1 MKKCTWTKMILTVS
15 MLVMAAL
22 PLTAA
27 AQANN
32 SKANSHQVS
41 GQVVSQQADHVEKG
55 NKNKD
60 LDRPIEQD
68 WLATKG
74 TMEEIRIN
82 KNGAYVTVTGEGVQD
97 NAQDTVVLALTK
109 ETAIVDQNG
118 KKAHLHQAV
127 KKGWT
132 VTAWYGPKLTRSI
145 PAQGTAEKIV
155 VERPSNGN
163 DEQKNEKKTDG
174 IIVNASKDRIELLG
188 ENPVILNITDK
199 TVIKDE
205 KGNKLTA
212 DALKNN
218 VRVEARYS
226 GVMTKSL
233 PPISNASSI
242 VVKEETVRQTGTIL
256 DVNAK
261 DGQASIRLDADSD
274 GNTNN
279 DIVLSVNKD
288 TTIVTKDGKELKAS
302 ELKAGQKIIG
312 FHAQIMTMSL
322 PPMSYAY
329 QIVVTE

>member
-1 MKKCTWTKMILTVS
+1 MKKRTWTKMILTVS
-15 MLVMAAL
+15 MLVMAAM

-27 AQANN
+27 AQENIN
-32 SKANSHQVS
+32 KVS
-41 GQVVSQQADHVEKG
+41 GQVVSQQADRSEQDNNHQ
-55 NKNKD
+55 D
-60 LDRPIEQD
+60 LDRPIQQD

-82 KNGAYVTVTGEGVQD
+82 KNGAYATVTGKGVQA
-97 NAQDTVVLALTK
+97 NAQDTVVLALT
-109 ETAIVDQNG
+109 EDTAIVDQNG
-118 KKAHLHQAV
+118 NKAQLHEAV
-127 KKGWT
+127 QQGWT

-155 VERPSNGN
+155 VERPSNDN
-163 DEQKNEKKTDG
+163 DEQKNEMKTEG
-174 IIVNASKDRIELLG
+174 IIVNGSKDRIELLG

-226 GVMTKSL
+226 AVMTKSL
-233 PPISNASSI
+233 PPISNAISI
-242 VVKEETVRQTGTIL
+242 VVKEETVRQEGTIL
-256 DVNAK
+256 YVNGK
-261 DGQASIRLDADSD
+261 DDQASIRLDVDSD
-274 GNTNN
+274 GNT
-279 DIVLSVNKD
+279 DMVLSINKD
-288 TTIVTKDGKELKAS
+288 TTIVTKDGQELKVS

-312 FHAQIMTMSL
+312 FHAQFMALSM

>member
-1 MKKCTWTKMILTVS
+1 MKKRTWTKMILTVS
-15 MLVMAAL
+15 MLVMAAM

-27 AQANN
+27 AQENIN
-32 SKANSHQVS
+32 KVS
-41 GQVVSQQADHVEKG
+41 GQVVSQQADRSEQD
-55 NKNKD
+55 NKHQD
-60 LDRPIEQD
+60 LDRPIQQD

-82 KNGAYVTVTGEGVQD
+82 KNGAYATVTGEGVQA
-97 NAQDTVVLALTK
+97 NAQDTVVLALT
-109 ETAIVDQNG
+109 EDTAIVDQNG
-118 KKAHLHQAV
+118 NKAQLHEAV
-127 KKGWT
+127 QKGWT

-155 VERPSNGN
+155 VERPSNDN
-163 DEQKNEKKTDG
+163 DEQKNELKTDG

-199 TVIKDE
+199 TVIQDE

-226 GVMTKSL
+226 AVMTRSL
-233 PPISNASSI
+233 PPISNATSI
-242 VVKEETVRQTGTIL
+242 VVKEETVRQEGTIL
-256 DVNAK
+256 YVNGK
-261 DGQASIRLDADSD
+261 DDQASIRLDVDSD

-279 DIVLSVNKD
+279 DIVLSINKD
-288 TTIVTKDGKELKAS
+288 TTIVTKDGQELKVS

-312 FHAQIMTMSL
+312 FHAQIMTLSL

>member
-1 MKKCTWTKMILTVS
+1 MKKRTWTKMILTVS
-15 MLVMAAL
+15 MLAMAAM

-27 AQANN
+27 AQENNNKANN
-32 SKANSHQVS
+32 NKVN
-41 GQVVSQQADHVEKG
+41 GQVVSHQADRYEKD
-55 NKNKD
+55 NKHKD
-60 LDRPIEQD
+60 LDRPIQQD

-74 TMEEIRIN
+74 TMDEIRMT
-82 KNGAYVTVTGEGVQD
+82 KDGSFVTVTGEGVQA

-109 ETAIVDQNG
+109 DTAIVDQNG
-118 KKAHLHQAV
+118 KKAHLHQAL

-155 VERPSNGN
+155 VERPSNGK
-163 DEQKNEKKTDG
+163 DDQKNEKKTDG
-174 IIVNASKDRIELLG
+174 IITNASKDRIELLG

-212 DALKNN
+212 DALKND

-226 GVMTKSL
+226 PVMTKSL
-233 PPISNASSI
+233 PPISNATSI
-242 VVKEETVRQTGTIL
+242 VVKEKTVRQTGTIL

-261 DGQASIRLDADSD
+261 DDQASIRLDVDSD
-274 GNTNN
+274 GKTGN
-279 DIVLSVNKD
+279 DIVLSINKD
-288 TTIVTKDGKELKAS
+288 TTIVTKDGKELKVN

-312 FHAQIMTMSL
+312 FHAQIMTMSM

-329 QIVVTE
+329 QIVVTD

>member
-1 MKKCTWTKMILTVS
+1 MKKRTWTKMILTVS
-15 MLVMAAL
+15 MLAMAVM

-27 AQANN
+27 AQENN
-32 SKANSHQVS
+32 NKVN
-41 GQVVSQQADHVEKG
+41 GQVVSQQADRYEKD
-55 NKNKD
+55 NKHKD
-60 LDRPIEQD
+60 LDRPIQQD

-82 KNGAYVTVTGEGVQD
+82 KDGAYVTVTGEGVQA
-97 NAQDTVVLALTK
+97 NAQDTVVLALT
-109 ETAIVDQNG
+109 EDTAVVDQNG

-163 DEQKNEKKTDG
+163 DEHKNEKKTAG

-188 ENPVILNITDK
+188 ENPVILNITDE

-218 VRVEARYS
+218 VRVEASYS
-226 GVMTKSL
+226 AVMTKSL
-233 PPISNASSI
+233 PPISNATSI

-256 DVNAK
+256 NVNAK
-261 DGQASIRLDADSD
+261 DDQASIRLDADSD

-279 DIVLSVNKD
+279 DIVLSINKD
-288 TTIVTKDGKELKAS
+288 TTIVTKDGKELKVS